1 MRCVPVSFD
10 VRPHMQDNPNAAAV
24 NALLAEL
31 SSVLC
36 FSKAARDSGSF
47 ITLAKDV
54 DGFTD
59 RVFVTEGMDPRG
71 DSALREKVRAR
82 VSRRLGSE
90 D

>member
-1 MRCVPVSFD
+1 
-10 VRPHMQDNPNAAAV
+10 MQDTLNSAV

-31 SSVLC
+31 SSVLG
-36 FSKAARDSGSF
+36 FSMAARHSESF
-47 ITLAKDV
+47 IILAKDV

-59 RVFVTEGMDPRG
+59 RVFVVEGMDPRG

-90 D
+90 V